1 MCNNSTGRAKSQ
13 SRILKRVWAKKR
25 QNLKIIDN
33 LEVIGEGKKAQKI
46 RECGT
51 FLRVFT
57 PFEGKN
63 ELIETANFCRQRM
76 CMVCAWRRSK
86 RFVATTAPVLEY
98 IHREAEGSEKYV
110 FLTLTLKNVDAEGL
124 KCAIDNLLIG
134 WSTLTRQ
141 KAYKEAVQG
150 AIRSLEIT
158 YNEAD
163 NTYHPHIHAL
173 LLMQSNYYK
182 DSYLDHSTWCKMWQK
197 ASQAPYMPSV
207 DVRAVKD
214 ITKDIGVRGAVVE
227 TLKYSMKSKDLSIS
241 PMVTSTIMYNL
252 AGRRLISFSG
262 YIAEIRK
269 LLRIKDYDS
278 TLSDTIGQ
286 KDGYSIL
293 YHFTPSGWEVIDV
306 GEFM

>member
-1 MCNNSTGRAKSQ
+1 MCNHTTGERKSQ
-13 SRILKRVWAKKR
+13 SRILKRVWTKKR
-25 QNLKIIDN
+25 QNLKIIGN
-33 LEVIGEGKKAQKI
+33 LEAIGEKEKAEKI

-57 PFEGKN
+57 PFEGKK

-98 IHREAEGSEKYV
+98 IHKKAEGNEKYV
-110 FLTLTLKNVDAEGL
+110 FLTLTLKNVEAKGL
-124 KCAIDNLLIG
+124 KKAIDSLLKG

-158 YNEAD
+158 YNETD

-173 LLMQSNYYK
+173 LLMQANYYA
-182 DSYLDHSTWCKMWQK
+182 DTYLDHDTWCKMWQK
-197 ASQAPYMPSV
+197 ASQAPYKPSV

-214 ITKDIGVRGAVVE
+214 ITKDMGVRGAVIE
-227 TLKYSMKSKDLSIS
+227 TLKYSMKPRDLSIT
-241 PMVTSTIMYNL
+241 PDVTKTIMYNL
-252 AGRRLISFSG
+252 AGRRLISFTG
-262 YIAEIRK
+262 HIAEIRK
-269 LLRIKDYDS
+269 LLRIGDYDS
-278 TLSDTIGQ
+278 TLSDTISQ
-286 KDGYSIL
+286 KDGYSVL
-293 YHFTPSGWEVIDV
+293 YHFTPSGWEIISSE
-306 GEFM
+306 GK

>member
-1 MCNNSTGRAKSQ
+1 MSNHTTGEMKSQ
-13 SRILKRVWAKKR
+13 SRILKRVWTKKR
-25 QNLKIIDN
+25 QNLKIIRN
-33 LEVIGEGKKAQKI
+33 LEAIGEQKKAEKI

-57 PFEGKN
+57 PFEGKK

-86 RFVATTAPVLEY
+86 RFIATTAPVLEY
-98 IHREAEGSEKYV
+98 IHNEAAGKEKYV
-110 FLTLTLKNVDAEGL
+110 FLTLTLKNVEDEGL
-124 KCAIDNLLIG
+124 KLAIDNLLVG

-141 KAYKEAVQG
+141 KAYKEAVLG
-150 AIRSLEIT
+150 AVRSLEVS
-158 YNEAD
+158 YNEID

-173 LLMQSNYYK
+173 LLMRENYYT
-182 DSYLDHSTWCKMWQK
+182 DTYLNHDTWCKMWQR

-227 TLKYSMKSKDLSIS
+227 TLKYSMKPKDLSIS
-241 PMVTSTIMYNL
+241 PDVTATIMYNL
-252 AGRRLISFSG
+252 AGRRLISFTG
-262 YIAEIRK
+262 HIAEIRK
-269 LLRIKDYDS
+269 LLRMEDYEN
-278 TLSDTIGQ
+278 TLCDAIGQ

-293 YHFTPSGWEVIDV
+293 YHFTPSGWEIINS
-306 GEFM
+306 EEK